1 MGLLG
6 KVVHL
11 SISQHRIQ
19 LQSTKQGTLLMTRYL
34 VKIGHLVPWEEQI
47 KHIQSGSSL
56 EIESFVTS
64 ISTKPGGICEI
75 DIGEFKIP

>member
-1 MGLLG
+1 
-6 KVVHL
+6 
-11 SISQHRIQ
+11 
-19 LQSTKQGTLLMTRYL
+19 MTRYL

-64 ISTKPGGICEI
+64 ISTKPGGIGEI
-75 DIGEFKIP
+75 DVGEFKIL